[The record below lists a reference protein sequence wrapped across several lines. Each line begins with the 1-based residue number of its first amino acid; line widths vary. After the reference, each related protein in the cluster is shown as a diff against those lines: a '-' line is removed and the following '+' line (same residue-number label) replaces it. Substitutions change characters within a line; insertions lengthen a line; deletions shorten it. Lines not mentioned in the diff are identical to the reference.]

1 MIWYVSHKT
10 LSQQQQ
16 EAIRWYNNWPPAP
29 PKKTR
34 SPTPILHKLFSF
46 HIADPA
52 TLPSMWPLSPN
63 RNNQTNKLWY
73 NVFHDE
79 EQISL
84 SLSVYPSLS
93 ILSRLSIWIELNC
106 LSVSLSPLPTR
117 TEPYP
122 MIPIFLK
129 PFLLLCCAP
138 FAPPLRSAP
147 SLPHSTVWF
156 PNAWNPIHFYYK
168 KNLLQLLLL
177 LQITIVLGHGCWESW
192 WRWPTTAHTAPSR
205 YLPLPAGR
213 YPSNWSSPN
222 LLTTTI
228 TLLLFSLT
236 AFQYFG
242 IFSDRKNIPAPVE
255 ASPPSPRFSLGLS
268 RDGASE
274 AGRIGINGH

>member
-29 PKKTR
+29 PKKPAHPPPFYINCFRFTLRTPPPSPPSGRWAQIETTKQTNFDIMSFTMKSKSLFLCLSIPLYPFYLGYLFELNWIVCQSLFLRCPPEPNRTR
-34 SPTPILHKLFSF
+34 WYPYFSSLFCF
-46 HIADPA
+46 FVA
-52 TLPSMWPLSPN
+52 PLS
-63 RNNQTNKLWY
+63 
-73 NVFHDE
+73 
-79 EQISL
+79 
-84 SLSVYPSLS
+84 
-93 ILSRLSIWIELNC
+93 
-106 LSVSLSPLPTR
+106 
-117 TEPYP
+117 
-122 MIPIFLK
+122 
-129 PFLLLCCAP
+129 
-138 FAPPLRSAP
+138 PLRSAP
-147 SLPHSTVWF
+147 PRPSHIVQFDSRTRGIQSIF
-156 PNAWNPIHFYYK
+156 TTK
-168 KNLLQLLLL
+168 KNLLQLLL